1 MVCAS
6 RFGPA
11 CYWWEA
17 AIRAAAP
24 RHQLRVLGVAALLNF
39 EDPRVGLIR
48 HFRQNQ
54 QVVAAEGLDRLPLIT
69 VLVEA

>member
-1 MVCAS
+1 MQRPA
-6 RFGPA
+6 FGPA

-17 AIRAAAP
+17 AIRADAP
-24 RHQLRVLGVAALLNF
+24 RHQLRVLGVAALQNF
-39 EDPRVGLIR
+39 ENREWALIR
-48 HFRQNQ
+48 HYRQNQ